1 MEANQIKLGTNKPN
15 HANLAHVKQSP
26 RPEEIVAYEVDL
38 ILARGEDKDIYQKI
52 LVTKEFNKYLV
63 AAVYCLGR

>member
-1 MEANQIKLGTNKPN
+1 MKKFLHIYAGSKT
-15 HANLAHVKQSP
+15 
-26 RPEEIVAYEVDL
+26 REIIAYEVDL
-38 ILARGEDKDIYQKI
+38 ILARGEDIYQKI